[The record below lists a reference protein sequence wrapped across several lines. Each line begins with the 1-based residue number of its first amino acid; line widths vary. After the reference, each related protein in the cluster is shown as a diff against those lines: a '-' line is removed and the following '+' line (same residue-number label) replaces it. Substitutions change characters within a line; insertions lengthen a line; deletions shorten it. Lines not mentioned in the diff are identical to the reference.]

1 MPSINLRDARRYLK
15 RAGIATCHDD
25 TIRRCVRQAPGL
37 LAGLIAG
44 VDEAA
49 TSQQQAAAVETLKL
63 LLQCASTTVQE
74 AIGWIGRQWPL
85 VDLFEIAR
93 ASPDFKTLVIASQ
106 RGDLVASQ
114 SLTQLLDEHA
124 TLIRRTVRWNQQL
137 QLQLPLQPPLMAIDA
152 VPARAL
158 RLVRTSGGVAAWTEA
173 RGPGSPESATF
184 CSAVQGDDGML
195 DWAAGEQV
203 RLSDA
208 EAAAFLGVLEGRH
221 QGVSVAPTSSPRAQ
235 HLDLKRTRAGLYLAV
250 GRPSKRAGMMLTAA
264 DAGALTAIVARATV
278 RAAAGQ

>member
-1 MPSINLRDARRYLK
+1 M
-15 RAGIATCHDD
+15 
-25 TIRRCVRQAPGL
+25 
-37 LAGLIAG
+37 
-44 VDEAA
+44 DEAA
-49 TSQQQAAAVETLKL
+49 TPQQQASAVDPLKL
-63 LLQCASTTVQE
+63 LLQCASATVQD

-106 RGDLVASQ
+106 RGDLGASQ

-124 TLIRRTVRWNQQL
+124 TLVRRTVRSNQQL
-137 QLQLPLQPPLMAIDA
+137 QLQLPLQPPEMVTDA

-173 RGPGSPESATF
+173 RSPGTPELATF

-203 RLSDA
+203 RLSDV

-221 QGVSVAPTSSPRAQ
+221 QWCQRRPRPRR
-235 HLDLKRTRAGLYLAV
+235 HGH
-250 GRPSKRAGMMLTAA
+250 SILT
-264 DAGALTAIVARATV
+264 
-278 RAAAGQ
+278 

>member
-25 TIRRCVRQAPGL
+25 TIRRCLRQAPGL
-37 LAGLIAG
+37 LTGLIAG

-49 TSQQQAAAVETLKL
+49 TPQQQASAVDTLKL
-63 LLQCASTTVQE
+63 LLQCASATVQD

-106 RGDLVASQ
+106 RGDLGASQ

-124 TLIRRTVRWNQQL
+124 TLVRRTVRSNQQL
-137 QLQLPLQPPLMAIDA
+137 QLQLPLQPPEMVTDA

-173 RGPGSPESATF
+173 RSPGTPELATF

-203 RLSDA
+203 RLSDV

-221 QGVSVAPTSSPRAQ
+221 QGVSVAPASSPRAQ
-235 HLDLKRTRAGLYLAV
+235 HLDLKRTKAGLYLAV
-250 GRPSKRAGMMLTAA
+250 GRPSKRAGLMLTAA
-264 DAGALTAIVARATV
+264 DAGALTAIVARATD
-278 RAAAGQ
+278 RARAVQ

>member
-25 TIRRCVRQAPGL
+25 TIRRCLRQAPGL
-37 LAGLIAG
+37 LTGLIAG

-49 TSQQQAAAVETLKL
+49 TSQQRAAAVETLKL
-63 LLQCASTTVQE
+63 LLQCASATVQE

-106 RGDLVASQ
+106 RGDLGASQ
-114 SLTQLLDEHA
+114 SLSQLLDEHA
-124 TLIRRTVRWNQQL
+124 TLIRRTVRSNQQL
-137 QLQLPLQPPLMAIDA
+137 QLQLPLQPPQMATDA

-221 QGVSVAPTSSPRAQ
+221 QGVSVAPASSPRAQ

>member
-25 TIRRCVRQAPGL
+25 TIRRCLRQAPGL
-37 LAGLIAG
+37 LTGLIAG

-49 TSQQQAAAVETLKL
+49 TPQQQAAAVETLKL
-63 LLQCASTTVQE
+63 LLQCASATVQE

-106 RGDLVASQ
+106 RGDLGASQ
-114 SLTQLLDEHA
+114 SLMQLLDEHA
-124 TLIRRTVRWNQQL
+124 TLIRRTVRSNQQL
-137 QLQLPLQPPLMAIDA
+137 QLQLPLQPPQMATDA

-221 QGVSVAPTSSPRAQ
+221 QGVSVAQASSPRAQ

>member
-25 TIRRCVRQAPGL
+25 TIRRCLRQAPGL
-37 LAGLIAG
+37 LTGLIAG

-49 TSQQQAAAVETLKL
+49 TPQQQASAVDTLKL
-63 LLQCASTTVQE
+63 LLQCASATVQD

-106 RGDLVASQ
+106 RGDLGASQ

-124 TLIRRTVRWNQQL
+124 TLVRRTVRSNQQL
-137 QLQLPLQPPLMAIDA
+137 QLQLPLQPPEMVTDA

-173 RGPGSPESATF
+173 RSPGTPELATF

-203 RLSDA
+203 RLSDV

-221 QGVSVAPTSSPRAQ
+221 QGVSVATASSPRAQ

-250 GRPSKRAGMMLTAA
+250 GRPSKRAGLMLTAA
-264 DAGALTAIVARATV
+264 DAGALKAIVARATD
-278 RAAAGQ
+278 RARAVQ

>member
-25 TIRRCVRQAPGL
+25 TIRRCLRQAPGL
-37 LAGLIAG
+37 LTGLIAG

-49 TSQQQAAAVETLKL
+49 TSQQRAAAVETLKL
-63 LLQCASTTVQE
+63 LLQCASATVQE

-106 RGDLVASQ
+106 RGDLGASQ
-114 SLTQLLDEHA
+114 SLSQLLDEHA
-124 TLIRRTVRWNQQL
+124 TLIRRTVRSNQQL
-137 QLQLPLQPPLMAIDA
+137 QLQLPLQPSQMATDA

-221 QGVSVAPTSSPRAQ
+221 QGVSVAPASSPRAQ

>member
-25 TIRRCVRQAPGL
+25 TIRRCLRQAPGL
-37 LAGLIAG
+37 LTGLIAG

-63 LLQCASTTVQE
+63 LLQCASATVQE

-106 RGDLVASQ
+106 RGDLGASQ

-124 TLIRRTVRWNQQL
+124 TLIRRTVRSNQQL
-137 QLQLPLQPPLMAIDA
+137 QLQLALQPPKMATDA

-203 RLSDA
+203 RLSEA

-221 QGVSVAPTSSPRAQ
+221 QGVTVAPTSSPRAQ